1 MSIPELKA
9 IPLPVIDRKDVTEQE
24 AIAGALKAL
33 PSMPEIKFMA
43 EGPSVEQQEQY
54 ERNNALRK
62 AYYDDRVRLKRAAQ
76 IARIQERQLSNA
88 LANRDE
94 IAAKSMKRRGAAQQR
109 FAQQRIKDL
118 ARDARLGPHL
128 YRVLK

>member
-9 IPLPVIDRKDVTEQE
+9 IPLPVIDRKDVTERE

-33 PSMPEIKFMA
+33 PSMPEIRFMA
-43 EGPSVEQQEQY
+43 EGPSVEQQAQY
-54 ERNNALRK
+54 ERNNALRA
-62 AYYDDRVRLKRAAQ
+62 AYYDDRVRLKRDAQ
-76 IARIQERQLSNA
+76 IARIQEKQLSNA
-88 LANRDE
+88 LANRDQ
-94 IAAKSMKRRGAAQQR
+94 IAAKSMNKRGSAQQR

-118 ARDARLGPHL
+118 ARNTGLGPHL